1 MKKVVIKTIE
11 FVKKHDNIFFI
22 ILIFLSILGIAMNV
36 RLENSDE
43 LWNFQNV
50 YKMYNG
56 YQIYQDANVII
67 TPLFFW
73 IGEILF
79 KILGAN
85 FFTFRTYSI
94 IIFIAFY
101 FIIYLLLKKLKVGK
115 KISVIL
121 IIIMI
126 AKTYGMIVAQANYN
140 IMALMLSFLGA
151 YLYLKKCK
159 HNSIIQGII
168 LFLVFMTKQNVG
180 AFYAIGLLFCEIF
193 AENSW
198 KEKIKNLIIECFVFF
213 IFLMVF
219 FLYLYNDNNL
229 YNFINYTILGIEEF
243 ANENI
248 TIDCFGAFCV
258 FLIVLT
264 ATVNIVLTLIF
275 IKYNKITSMQK
286 RQLIVLNC
294 FSIPFILTVLPI
306 VNFAHVF
313 MGICLSI
320 ILLVVLISILVREVD
335 LNINQKIIN
344 TILTVLVLFVCG
356 YSISNFISWYQTI
369 YSENYKFEKSHP
381 FYGGIYEE
389 SLIENINKVTNY
401 IENNSKKVIVLSSK
415 AAFYMVPMKSSNGML
430 DLPFKGNL
438 GKDGEEGLIRLLENM
453 TNEEIEILIE
463 KDEEN
468 VFWQESKLVRKY
480 IIENMNKVGEIEEFE
495 IYKQE

>member
-1 MKKVVIKTIE
+1 MKKIVIKTIE

-22 ILIFLSILGIAMNV
+22 ILIFLSILGITMNV
-36 RLENSDE
+36 RIENSDE

-56 YQIYQDANVII
+56 YHIYQDANVII
-67 TPLFFW
+67 TPLFFL
-73 IGEILF
+73 IGEFLF

-85 FFTFRTYSI
+85 FLTFRIYSI
-94 IIFIAFY
+94 ILFVVFY
-101 FIIYLLLKKLKVGK
+101 FIIYLLLKKLKISK
-115 KISVIL
+115 KISVMFIIL
-121 IIIMI
+121 MI
-126 AKTYGMIVAQANYN
+126 LKTYSIIRAQANYN
-140 IMALMLSFLGA
+140 IMVLSIGFLGI
-151 YLYLKKCK
+151 YLYLNKYK
-159 HNSIIQGII
+159 HKSVIQGII
-168 LFLVFMTKQNVG
+168 LFVIFMTKQNMG
-180 AFYAIGLLFCEIF
+180 AFYVIGLLFCEIF
-193 AENSW
+193 EENNW
-198 KEKIKNLIIECFVFF
+198 KEKIKNLITVFLVF
-213 IFLMVF
+213 LAFLMVF
-219 FLYLYNDNNL
+219 FIYLYNDNNL
-229 YNFINYTILGIEEF
+229 YNFINYTVLGTEEF
-243 ANENI
+243 ATGNLALDWFGI
-248 TIDCFGAFCV
+248 IDVA
-258 FLIVLT
+258 FLILI
-264 ATVNIVLTLIF
+264 ATINIVLTFIF
-275 IKYNKITSMQK
+275 IKYKKITSMQK

-320 ILLVVLISILVREVD
+320 ILLLVLISILLREVD

-369 YSENYKFEKSHP
+369 YSGNYKFEKSHP

-389 SLIENINKVTNY
+389 SLIENIDKVTNY
-401 IENNSKKVIVLSSK
+401 IENNSNKVIVLSSK

-438 GKDGEEGLIRLLENM
+438 GKDGEEGVIRLLENM

-480 IIENMNKVGEIEEFE
+480 IIENMNKIGEIEEFE
-495 IYKQE
+495 IYK